1 MKSRSNPKDQI
12 DCHDSATAESRNDG
26 VVDCHAGKSAR
37 NDKTACHN
45 EPSPCHTERSEV
57 SKKSKCGY
65 FANAQYDNM
74 DSSLH
79 KNDNIGCIAT
89 KYPHLNISVRPLS
102 KTSNIRTLALNGT
115 KAKELFLKYCKMR
128 GLVLDSLSPHKAR
141 TFAHNFAYNND
152 KNHKLDSTPLQI
164 HFLPST
170 SPANARYSFA
180 KLLESWRIIAD

>member
-45 EPSPCHTERSEV
+45 EPSPCHTDFNHCHTEPSPCHTERSEV

-65 FANAQYDNM
+65 FANVQYDNM

-152 KNHKLDSTPLQI
+152 KNHKLDSTP
-164 HFLPST
+164 
-170 SPANARYSFA
+170 PANPLPALNKPS
-180 KLLESWRIIAD
+180 

>member
-1 MKSRSNPKDQI
+1 
-12 DCHDSATAESRNDG
+12 
-26 VVDCHAGKSAR
+26 
-37 NDKTACHN
+37 
-45 EPSPCHTERSEV
+45 
-57 SKKSKCGY
+57 
-65 FANAQYDNM
+65 M

-102 KTSNIRTLALNGT
+102 KTSNIRMLALNGT

-164 HFLPST
+164 HFLLST